1 MYDVLLLLLGWVL
14 GIFTWRILNPV
25 FRLLVTAWLLVT
37 KPKEDRGSRR
47 FEIEKNWFLDQ
58 IRQCLT
64 GNR

>member
-14 GIFTWRILNPV
+14 GILTWRILNPV
-25 FRLLVTAWLLVT
+25 FPLLVTAWLLVT

-47 FEIEKNWFLDQ
+47 FEIKKNLILDQ